1 MTSEVRRAGA
11 FAAVGTLALVA
22 PLHEQVSALAFMAVA
37 AAAAFGIRE
46 GRLFELFARP
56 GDHRDGKLYG
66 LAGFALAATA
76 LAILTMAPQ
85 VPMPITAF
93 VGTVFLVA
101 YGNLGE
107 RLVRTRGGPAVLG
120 MAGFGIAG
128 FVAAAGGMLAAVE
141 IGSLDAIEPSKV
153 VFLAA
158 SGTLL
163 AALLRSV
170 LFERDDPLVMVST
183 GLLLWFLSELM
194 MPRTLPAVIGALAVT
209 LALGYASYAMGTASI
224 PGMLTGVFL
233 GLLTLVLGGVGWFV
247 VLISFFALG
256 GLSTKFRYEVKLARG
271 VAEDNAGVRGSG
283 NVLGNASVALFALLA
298 YAAADSG
305 LFPTSLGP
313 LEHTNIYMYAFA
325 GSVAAAMSDTL
336 SSEIGGIFDNPRL
349 ITTFR
354 RVEPGTDG
362 GVTWQG
368 LVAGTAGGLVVAG
381 LTLALF
387 PEVGLAGAAVV
398 ALAGFVGMNVDS
410 LIGATLENRVLGNQ
424 GVNFLGTL
432 AGAIAAAVGIL
443 ILGI

>member
-56 GDHRDGKLYG
+56 GDRRDGKLYG

-93 VGTVFLVA
+93 VGTVLLVA

-107 RLVRTRGGPAVLG
+107 RLVRTRGGSDALG
-120 MAGFGIAG
+120 LAGFGTAG
-128 FVAAAGGMLAAVE
+128 FAAAAIGMVAAVE
-141 IGSLDAIEPSKV
+141 LGGLAAIDPGKV

-158 SGTLL
+158 SGVLL

-170 LFERDDPLVMVST
+170 LFERDDPLVMVSA

-194 MPRTLPAVIGALAVT
+194 MPRTLPAIVGALAVT
-209 LALGYASYAMGTASI
+209 LALGYASYAMDTASI

-256 GLSTKFRYEVKLARG
+256 GLSTKFRYDVKLDRG

-305 LFPTSLGP
+305 LFPASIGP
-313 LEHTNIYMYAFA
+313 LENTTIYMYAFA

-349 ITTFR
+349 ITTLQ

-368 LVAGTAGGLVVAG
+368 LAAGTAGGLVVAG
-381 LTLALF
+381 LTLSLF
-387 PEVGLAGAAVV
+387 PDVGPVGAAVV
-398 ALAGFVGMNVDS
+398 AVAGFVGMNVDS

-424 GVNFLGTL
+424 GVNFLATL
-432 AGAIAAAVGIL
+432 AGAIAAAVGVL
-443 ILGI
+443 VLGI